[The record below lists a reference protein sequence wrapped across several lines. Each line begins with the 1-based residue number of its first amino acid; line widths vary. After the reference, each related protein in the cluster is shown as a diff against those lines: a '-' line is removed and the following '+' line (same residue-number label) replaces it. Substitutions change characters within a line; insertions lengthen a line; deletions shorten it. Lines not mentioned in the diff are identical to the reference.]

1 MTRYLAP
8 TLLLLL
14 AVAINGFYIQPL
26 YGDILSVRV
35 KEAEVKKALT
45 EAETAQAK
53 LDEITKRYENFPLD
67 ADKKL
72 AEIFPEQID
81 PIRLL
86 IDTRAFLEENGF
98 PAKVVTV
105 SDGLGAGEGNSGP
118 YRTHAIS
125 FSLTASY
132 DTFKGF
138 LHALEGSLA
147 LRDLSTISFGSAT
160 NADAS
165 GSARADSTVH
175 DYTIQVTSY
184 SLR

>member
-1 MTRYLAP
+1 MIRYIAP

-26 YGDILSVRV
+26 YGDILSARV

-45 EAETAQAK
+45 EVETAQAK
-53 LDEITKRYENFPLD
+53 LDEITRRYENFPLD
-67 ADKKL
+67 ADMKL

-86 IDTRAFLEENGF
+86 IDTTAFLEQNGF
-98 PAKVVTV
+98 PVRSVAV
-105 SDGLGAGEGNSGP
+105 SGSSEVGGDQP

-138 LHALEGSLA
+138 LHTLEKSLA
-147 LRDLSTISFGSAT
+147 LRDLATVSFASGAS
-160 NADAS
+160 ADA
-165 GSARADSTVH
+165 GGNARAESTVH
-175 DYTIQVTSY
+175 DYTVQITSY